1 MSKLPRLAKIGL
13 ACVLAAGV
21 VAIAMDAWV
30 GAQASDACFEEL
42 ERVPEA
48 PVALV
53 LGCSP
58 RLADGRTNLYFARR
72 IDAAVELYRSGRI
85 HALIVSGDNRRADY
99 DEPTAMKAA
108 LVAAGVPEERVYC
121 DFAGFR
127 TLDSVARADLV
138 FGQRRIV
145 VVSQRFHVERAVYL
159 ARQRGIE
166 AFGYCARAVGGSSGL
181 RVRAREVIARA
192 AALVDAHVLHT
203 EPRFVGPRV
212 EVLLAADRDE

>member
-1 MSKLPRLAKIGL
+1 MSKLPRLARIGF
-13 ACVLAAGV
+13 ACVLAACV
-21 VAIAMDAWV
+21 VAIALDAWI
-30 GAQASDACFEEL
+30 GAQTSDACFDEL
-42 ERVPEA
+42 DRVPAA

-58 RLADGRTNLYFARR
+58 RLPDGRANLYFLRR
-72 IDAAVELYRSGRI
+72 IDAAVELYRAGRVQ
-85 HALIVSGDNRRADY
+85 ALIVSGEGRRADD

-145 VVSQRFHVERAVYL
+145 VVSQRFHAERAVYL
-159 ARQRGIE
+159 ARERGME
-166 AFGYCARAVGGSSGL
+166 AFGYCARAVGGFAGM
-181 RVRAREVIARA
+181 RIRAREVVARA
-192 AALVDAHVLHT
+192 AALVDAHVLDT
-203 EPRFVGPRV
+203 KPRFSGPRI
-212 EVLLAADRDE
+212 EVVLAPDRDD